1 MLHKQLELEID
12 GSRVLNGVSLGSLS
26 VSVVFRDVESVA
38 STGTPVNN
46 IILHFSQIFAQGG
59 GQYKVVCVT
68 VGSKIMLLWGQ

>member
-38 STGTPVNN
+38 SAGKPVNN

-59 GQYKVVCVT
+59 GNIKWSV
-68 VGSKIMLLWGQ
+68 LLWGPKLCF

>member
-38 STGTPVNN
+38 SAGTCKPINN
-46 IILHFSQIFAQGG
+46 SILHFSQILPKGG
-59 GQYKVVCVT
+59 GNIKWSV
-68 VGSKIMLLWGQ
+68 LLWGPKLCF

>member
-38 STGTPVNN
+38 SAGISVNN
-46 IILHFSQIFAQGG
+46 INDSAFLSDFWPMRGA
-59 GQYKVVCVT
+59 V
-68 VGSKIMLLWGQ
+68 